1 MSTIVPLHAAPAVS
15 RDTLDNTRVAV
26 RDLLARSPAF
36 AQLAPATQRQ
46 MAHDL
51 VQVSSYM
58 AEPGM
63 KVAPGQAAPEVQA
76 LATNGLFG
84 LPGLGGSSNTGQ
96 ASGSTKLE
104 QVSESG
110 APKFGQAAAAGV
122 DQAIRLIQGVNFPG
136 FVSGLI
142 NGVFHSIVTSSI
154 EQMEA
159 YAKLVADVSKSID
172 QFRDDN
178 TTPNQ
183 GRDHLVDQFGDLFK
197 MQMPGQGDFD
207 DFGSDDAPKGP
218 RVVLRDGVDEGA
230 AVQRLNASGLPLAKP
245 LTGLD
250 NDTIEALLVPAART
264 TIATGRQQLL
274 ATMVMMGINRI
285 VVTDGKIQA
294 KVMFD
299 FQAKD
304 SRKFAKSAV
313 SYDYA
318 TDAYGNVQQSNASS
332 GDYDYKSDGGSTTY
346 DSGNP
351 TQVTG
356 ASSYSKGTYKYDQ
369 TPIVTLTSTSQ
380 LRDDSSLQTKATLS
394 GLVEV
399 NFKSDYLPL
408 EKMAD
413 PAAIAAIQ
421 MNAQPGMVK
430 SIAGRTGAGG
440 AGGGRGTG
448 GATAMPA
455 AAPAPAPAAAPAA

>member
-1 MSTIVPLHAAPAVS
+1 MSTLAPTRPAAAVS
-15 RDTLDNTRVAV
+15 RDTLDNTRLAV
-26 RDLLARSPAF
+26 RELLARSPAY
-36 AQLAPATQRQ
+36 ASLPLETQRS

-51 VQVSSYM
+51 VQVSSYL

-63 KVAPGQAAPEVQA
+63 KVEPGQAAPEVQA
-76 LATNGLFG
+76 LASNGLFG
-84 LPGLGGSSNTGQ
+84 LPGLGGSNQAQ
-96 ASGSTKLE
+96 ASGSASLKE
-104 QVSESG
+104 VSETG

-178 TTPNQ
+178 TTSNQ
-183 GRDHLVDQFGDLFK
+183 GRDHLLDEFGDLFK
-197 MQMPGQGDFD
+197 LQGPGEGDFD
-207 DFGSDDAPKGP
+207 FGDDNAAKGP
-218 RVVLRDGVDEGA
+218 RVVLREGVDEGA
-230 AVQRLNASGLPLAKP
+230 AVQRINGSGLPLAKP
-245 LTGLD
+245 LTSLD
-250 NDTIEALLVPAART
+250 DGVIEALLVPAART

-304 SRKFAKSAV
+304 TRKFAKSAV
-313 SYDYA
+313 AYDYA
-318 TDAYGNVQQSNASS
+318 TDAYGNVQQSTSRS
-332 GDYDYKSDGGSTTY
+332 GDYDRKYDGGSTTY
-346 DSGNP
+346 DATSGNP
-351 TQVTG
+351 TNVTG
-356 ASSYSKGTYKYDQ
+356 AQAYSKGTYKYDQ
-369 TPIVTLTSTSQ
+369 SPIVTLTSASQ

-408 EKMAD
+408 DKMAD

-430 SIAGRTGAGG
+430 SVAGKT
-440 AGGGRGTG
+440 GGR
-448 GATAMPA
+448 AA
-455 AAPAPAPAAAPAA
+455 AAPAPAGAPAPAAAPVPAPAP

>member
-1 MSTIVPLHAAPAVS
+1 MSTLAPIRPAPAVS
-15 RDTLDNTRVAV
+15 SETLANTRIAV
-26 RDLLARSPAF
+26 RELLAKSPAF
-36 AQLAPATQRQ
+36 TQLAPDTQRQ

-63 KVAPGQAAPEVQA
+63 KVAPGHAAPQVQA
-76 LATNGLFG
+76 LASSGLFNV
-84 LPGLGGSSNTGQ
+84 LGGQQNQAQ
-96 ASGSTKLE
+96 ASSSTPIDI
-104 QVSESG
+104 SESG

-183 GRDHLVDQFGDLFK
+183 GRDQLLDQFGDLFK
-197 MQMPGQGDFD
+197 MQEPGQGDFD
-207 DFGSDDAPKGP
+207 DFGDDAPKGP
-218 RVVLRDGVDEGA
+218 RVVLRDNVDEGQ
-230 AVQRLNASGLPLAKP
+230 AVARINASGLPLAKP

-250 NDTIEALLVPAART
+250 NDVIEALLVPAART

-304 SRKFAKSAV
+304 NRKFAKSAV
-313 SYDYA
+313 KYDYA
-318 TDAYGNVQQSNASS
+318 TDAYGNVQQSNSSS
-332 GDYDYKSDGGSTTY
+332 GDYDYKNDGGSTTY

-351 TQVTG
+351 SQVTG

-369 TPIVTLTSTSQ
+369 TPIVTLTSASQ

-430 SIAGRTGAGG
+430 SVAGKAG

-448 GATAMPA
+448 GATATPAAAPA
-455 AAPAPAPAAAPAA
+455 AAPAPAPAP

>member
-1 MSTIVPLHAAPAVS
+1 MSTLAPPRPAPAAS
-15 RDTLDNTRVAV
+15 PDTLANTRVAV
-26 RDLLARSPAF
+26 RELLANSPAF
-36 AQLAPATQRQ
+36 AQLAPQTQRQ

-63 KVAPGQAAPEVQA
+63 KVDPGQAAPAVQA
-76 LATNGLFG
+76 LASNGLFG
-84 LPGLGGSSNTGQ
+84 LPGLGGTNQAQ
-96 ASGSTKLE
+96 ASGSASVQ
-104 QVSESG
+104 QVSEAG

-178 TTPNQ
+178 TTSNQ
-183 GRDHLVDQFGDLFK
+183 GRDHLLDEFGDLFK
-197 MQMPGQGDFD
+197 MQAPGDGDFD
-207 DFGSDDAPKGP
+207 GFGNDAPKGP
-218 RVVLRDGVDEGA
+218 RVVMRDDVDEGQ
-230 AVQRLNASGLPLAKP
+230 AVQRINASGLPLAKP

-250 NDTIEALLVPAART
+250 NDVIEALLVPAART

-304 SRKFAKSAV
+304 NRKFAKSAV

-318 TDAYGNVQQSNASS
+318 TDAYGNVQQSASRS
-332 GDYDYKSDGGSTTY
+332 GDYDRKYDGGSTTY
-346 DSGNP
+346 ESGNP

-356 ASSYSKGTYKYDQ
+356 AQSYSKGTYKYDQ
-369 TPIVTLTSTSQ
+369 TPIVTLMSTSQ

-421 MNAQPGMVK
+421 MNSQPGMVK
-430 SIAGRTGAGG
+430 SVAGKIGG
-440 AGGGRGTG
+440 GGGRGTG
-448 GATAMPA
+448 GATATPAAAPA
-455 AAPAPAPAAAPAA
+455 AAPAPAPAP